1 MASAETLNHQRWVLA
16 GTALLVAAA
25 NASFI
30 FFVGNPDHR
39 DHEGALYMTTV
50 ALTVLGAALAIPRAS
65 RPIGLSVLVGVVAS
79 WVIFYVVLFSLMAV
93 QIPSGGYS

>member
-1 MASAETLNHQRWVLA
+1 MTSAETLTHQRWVVA
-16 GTALLVAAA
+16 GTALLVAAV
-25 NASFI
+25 NAAFI

-39 DHEGALYMTTV
+39 DYEGALYLTTV
-50 ALTVLGAALAIPRAS
+50 ALAAMGAALAIPRTS

-79 WVIFYVVLFSLMAV
+79 WVVFYVVLFSLMAV